1 MPRDLRSE
9 LYCFAGFMLP
19 LSILD
24 LAPVPS
30 GSTAGDALRASVDLA
45 RLAEALGYTRVWYA
59 EHHGMPG
66 IASAAPE
73 ILIAHTAAATG
84 RIRVG
89 SGGMMMQNHVPL
101 KLAETFR
108 TLEALYPG
116 RIDLGIGRAPGT
128 NPATSAALRAFPPD
142 AFAEQFAELTGLV
155 AGRFPD
161 GHPLAAITAVPAD
174 VPLPPMWL
182 LGSSGASAAFAG
194 AHGMGYA
201 FASHFS
207 PTPAAP
213 AFEAYRAAFRPSEAF
228 PAPHAILGAAV
239 VCADTEAEAD
249 RLAASQDLVWVR
261 LGRGEFGAFPR
272 PEEALAYPYT
282 PHERA
287 TADARRRLMVVG
299 SPDSVRDRLA
309 EMADAAG
316 ADEVMLTTM
325 THDPGARLR
334 SVRLVA
340 EAFGLVGVTP

>member
-1 MPRDLRSE
+1 MRQGVRS
-9 LYCFAGFMLP
+9 LTIPALHMTP

-30 GSTAGDALRASVDLA
+30 GSTAGDALRASVEMA
-45 RLAEALGYTRVWYA
+45 CLAESIGYARVWYA

-73 ILIAHTAAATG
+73 ILIAHVAAATDH
-84 RIRVG
+84 IRVG
-89 SGGMMMQNHVPL
+89 SGGVMMQNHVPL

-128 NPATSAALRAFPPD
+128 NPKTSAALRSFGPD
-142 AFAEQFAELTGLV
+142 AFAEQFAELQAFVSG
-155 AGRFPD
+155 GFPA
-161 GHPLAAITAVPAD
+161 GHPLAGIAAVPAD
-174 VPLPPMWL
+174 VMLPPKWL
-182 LGSSGASAAFAG
+182 LGSSGASARFAG
-194 AHGMGYA
+194 ENGMGYA

-213 AFEAYRAAFRPSEAF
+213 AFDAYRAAFRPSADF
-228 PAPHAILGAAV
+228 PEPHAILGAAV
-239 VCADTEAEAD
+239 VCAETDAEAQH
-249 RLAASQDLVWVR
+249 LAASQDLVWVR
-261 LGRGEFGAFPR
+261 LGRGEFGPFPS

-287 TADARRRLMVVG
+287 VADARRQLMVIGTPNV
-299 SPDSVRDRLA
+299 VRDRLEA
-309 EMADAAG
+309 MAQDAG
-316 ADEVMLTTM
+316 ASELMLTTM
-325 THDPGARLR
+325 THSPAARLR

-340 EAFGLVGVTP
+340 EAFDMAGAAA

>member
-1 MPRDLRSE
+1 MI
-9 LYCFAGFMLP
+9 P

-30 GSTAGDALRASVDLA
+30 GSTAGEALRASVEMA
-45 RLAEALGYTRVWYA
+45 RLAERLGYARLWYA

-73 ILIAHTAAATG
+73 ILIAHIAAATE

-89 SGGMMMQNHVPL
+89 SGGMMMPNHVPL

-108 TLEALYPG
+108 TLEALHPG

-128 NPATSAALRAFPPD
+128 NPKTSAALRSFGPD
-142 AFAEQFAELTGLV
+142 AFGEQFEEMTAYVSG
-155 AGRFPD
+155 GFPA
-161 GHPLAAITAVPAD
+161 GHPLAGITAVPAD
-174 VPLPPMWL
+174 VPLPPVWL
-182 LGSSGASAAFAG
+182 LGSSGSSAAFAG
-194 AHGMGYA
+194 AHGLGYA

-213 AFEAYRAAFRPSEAF
+213 VFAAYRAAFRPSEAF
-228 PAPHAILGAAV
+228 PEPHAILGAAV
-239 VCADTEAEAD
+239 ICAETDAEAQ

-261 LGRGEFGAFPR
+261 LGRGEFGPFPS
-272 PEEALAYPYT
+272 PDEALAYPYT

-287 TADARRRLMVVG
+287 VADGHRRLIVVG
-299 SPDSVRDRLA
+299 TPDAVRDRLTAMA
-309 EMADAAG
+309 EAAG
-316 ADEVMLTTM
+316 ASELMLTTM
-325 THDPGARLR
+325 VHDPVARLR

-340 EAFGLVGVTP
+340 EAFGLAGA

>member
-1 MPRDLRSE
+1 MI
-9 LYCFAGFMLP
+9 P

-30 GSTAGDALRASVDLA
+30 GSTAGEALRASVEMA
-45 RLAEALGYTRVWYA
+45 RLAESLGYERVWYA

-73 ILIAHTAAATG
+73 ILIAHVAAATDH
-84 RIRVG
+84 IRVG
-89 SGGMMMQNHVPL
+89 SGGMMMPNHVPL

-128 NPATSAALRAFPPD
+128 NPKTSAALRSFGPD
-142 AFAEQFAELTGLV
+142 AFAEQFAEMTAYVSG
-155 AGRFPD
+155 GFPA
-161 GHPLAAITAVPAD
+161 GHPLSGITAVPAD

-182 LGSSGASAAFAG
+182 LGSSGSSAAFAG
-194 AHGMGYA
+194 AHGLGYA

-213 AFEAYRAAFRPSEAF
+213 VFAAYRAAFQPSAGFSE
-228 PAPHAILGAAV
+228 PHAILGAAV
-239 VCADTEAEAD
+239 VCAETDAEAQH
-249 RLAASQDLVWVR
+249 LAASQDLVWVR
-261 LGRGEFGAFPR
+261 LGRGEFGPFPS
-272 PEEALAYPYT
+272 PDEALAYPYT

-287 TADARRRLMVVG
+287 AADARRRLMVVG
-299 SPDSVRDRLA
+299 TPDVVRDRLVAMA
-309 EMADAAG
+309 EAAG
-316 ADEVMLTTM
+316 ASELMLTTM
-325 THDPGARLR
+325 THDPAARLR

-340 EAFGLVGVTP
+340 EAFDMVGVAA